1 MPIVSNMLGMGGATI
16 SPGKADRNADT
27 VGPGKS
33 FAPASSSVTNTFA
46 STADAKVSPQKLPSS
61 TTSFPKP
68 PAVVMTMLN
77 AGLSGLNFS
86 HFLGKE
92 PHLKFEVGGEIPE
105 GLVPAQPQPPA
116 QAFEG
121 EHLPAETAPRHQ
133 RNRNKNRNR
142 NRSH

>member
-1 MPIVSNMLGMGGATI
+1 MLA
-16 SPGKADRNADT
+16 
-27 VGPGKS
+27 V
-33 FAPASSSVTNTFA
+33 
-46 STADAKVSPQKLPSS
+46 PQKENRDRGNTMKNL
-61 TTSFPKP
+61 KIEYVDGQLV
-68 PAVVMTMLN
+68 AVEVEGISMLK

-105 GLVPAQPQPPA
+105 GLAPAQPQQPA

>member
-1 MPIVSNMLGMGGATI
+1 MLAVPQNENRNRENTMKNLKIEYVDGQLVTVDVEGI
-16 SPGKADRNADT
+16 S
-27 VGPGKS
+27 
-33 FAPASSSVTNTFA
+33 
-46 STADAKVSPQKLPSS
+46 
-61 TTSFPKP
+61 
-68 PAVVMTMLN
+68 MLN

-105 GLVPAQPQPPA
+105 GLVPAQPQPQPQPQEPA

>member
-1 MPIVSNMLGMGGATI
+1 MLAVPQNENRNRENTMKNLKIEYVDGQLVTVDVEGI
-16 SPGKADRNADT
+16 S
-27 VGPGKS
+27 
-33 FAPASSSVTNTFA
+33 
-46 STADAKVSPQKLPSS
+46 
-61 TTSFPKP
+61 
-68 PAVVMTMLN
+68 MLN

-105 GLVPAQPQPPA
+105 GLVPAQPQPQPQEPA

-121 EHLPAETAPRHQ
+121 EHLPAETVPRHQ

>member
-1 MPIVSNMLGMGGATI
+1 MKNLKIEYVDGQLVAVEVEGISML
-16 SPGKADRNADT
+16 K
-27 VGPGKS
+27 
-33 FAPASSSVTNTFA
+33 
-46 STADAKVSPQKLPSS
+46 
-61 TTSFPKP
+61 
-68 PAVVMTMLN
+68 

-105 GLVPAQPQPPA
+105 GLAPAQPQQPA

>member
-1 MPIVSNMLGMGGATI
+1 MKNLKIEYVDGQLVTVDVEGI
-16 SPGKADRNADT
+16 S
-27 VGPGKS
+27 
-33 FAPASSSVTNTFA
+33 
-46 STADAKVSPQKLPSS
+46 
-61 TTSFPKP
+61 
-68 PAVVMTMLN
+68 MLN

-105 GLVPAQPQPPA
+105 GLAPAQPQPQAQA

>member
-1 MPIVSNMLGMGGATI
+1 MLAVPQNENRNRENTMKNLKIEYVDGQLVAVEVEGI
-16 SPGKADRNADT
+16 S
-27 VGPGKS
+27 
-33 FAPASSSVTNTFA
+33 
-46 STADAKVSPQKLPSS
+46 
-61 TTSFPKP
+61 
-68 PAVVMTMLN
+68 MLKT
-77 AGLSGLNFS
+77 GLSGLNFS

-105 GLVPAQPQPPA
+105 GLAPAQPQQQEPA

-121 EHLPAETAPRHQ
+121 EHLPAETAQRHQ

>member
-1 MPIVSNMLGMGGATI
+1 MKNLKIEYVDGQLVTVDVEGI
-16 SPGKADRNADT
+16 S
-27 VGPGKS
+27 
-33 FAPASSSVTNTFA
+33 
-46 STADAKVSPQKLPSS
+46 
-61 TTSFPKP
+61 
-68 PAVVMTMLN
+68 MLN

-105 GLVPAQPQPPA
+105 GLVPVQPQEPQQA

-121 EHLPAETAPRHQ
+121 EHLPAESAPRHQ

>member
-1 MPIVSNMLGMGGATI
+1 MKNLKIEYVDGQLVTVDVEGI
-16 SPGKADRNADT
+16 S
-27 VGPGKS
+27 
-33 FAPASSSVTNTFA
+33 
-46 STADAKVSPQKLPSS
+46 
-61 TTSFPKP
+61 
-68 PAVVMTMLN
+68 MLN

-133 RNRNKNRNR
+133 RNRNKNSNR

>member
-1 MPIVSNMLGMGGATI
+1 MKNLKIEYVDGQLVTVDVEGI
-16 SPGKADRNADT
+16 S
-27 VGPGKS
+27 
-33 FAPASSSVTNTFA
+33 
-46 STADAKVSPQKLPSS
+46 
-61 TTSFPKP
+61 
-68 PAVVMTMLN
+68 MLN

-105 GLVPAQPQPPA
+105 GLVPAQPQPQPQPQEPAQA

-121 EHLPAETAPRHQ
+121 EYLPAEAAPRHQ

>member
-1 MPIVSNMLGMGGATI
+1 MKNLKIEYVDGQLVTVDVEGI
-16 SPGKADRNADT
+16 S
-27 VGPGKS
+27 
-33 FAPASSSVTNTFA
+33 
-46 STADAKVSPQKLPSS
+46 
-61 TTSFPKP
+61 
-68 PAVVMTMLN
+68 MLN

-86 HFLGKE
+86 HFLGKD

-105 GLVPAQPQPPA
+105 GLVPAQPQPQPQEPA

-121 EHLPAETAPRHQ
+121 EHLSAETAPRHQ

>member
-1 MPIVSNMLGMGGATI
+1 MLAVPQNENRNRENTMKNLKIEYVDGQLVTVDVEGI
-16 SPGKADRNADT
+16 S
-27 VGPGKS
+27 
-33 FAPASSSVTNTFA
+33 
-46 STADAKVSPQKLPSS
+46 
-61 TTSFPKP
+61 
-68 PAVVMTMLN
+68 MLN

-105 GLVPAQPQPPA
+105 GLAPAQPQPQAQA

>member
-1 MPIVSNMLGMGGATI
+1 MLAVPQNENRNRENTMKNLKIEYVDGQLVTVDVEGI
-16 SPGKADRNADT
+16 S
-27 VGPGKS
+27 
-33 FAPASSSVTNTFA
+33 
-46 STADAKVSPQKLPSS
+46 
-61 TTSFPKP
+61 
-68 PAVVMTMLN
+68 MLN

-133 RNRNKNRNR
+133 RNRNKNSNR

>member
-1 MPIVSNMLGMGGATI
+1 MKNLKIEYVDGQLVTVDVEGI
-16 SPGKADRNADT
+16 S
-27 VGPGKS
+27 
-33 FAPASSSVTNTFA
+33 
-46 STADAKVSPQKLPSS
+46 
-61 TTSFPKP
+61 
-68 PAVVMTMLN
+68 MLN

-105 GLVPAQPQPPA
+105 GLAPDQPQQPAQT
-116 QAFEG
+116 FEG

>member
-1 MPIVSNMLGMGGATI
+1 MKNLKIEYVDGQLVTVDVEGI
-16 SPGKADRNADT
+16 S
-27 VGPGKS
+27 
-33 FAPASSSVTNTFA
+33 
-46 STADAKVSPQKLPSS
+46 
-61 TTSFPKP
+61 
-68 PAVVMTMLN
+68 MLN

-105 GLVPAQPQPPA
+105 GLVPVQPQPQEPAQAQA

>member
-1 MPIVSNMLGMGGATI
+1 MLA
-16 SPGKADRNADT
+16 
-27 VGPGKS
+27 V
-33 FAPASSSVTNTFA
+33 
-46 STADAKVSPQKLPSS
+46 PQKENRNRENAMKNL
-61 TTSFPKP
+61 KIEYVDGQLV
-68 PAVVMTMLN
+68 AVEVEGISMLK

-92 PHLKFEVGGEIPE
+92 PHLRFEVGGEIPE
-105 GLVPAQPQPPA
+105 GLAPAQPQPQEPA

-121 EHLPAETAPRHQ
+121 EHLPAEAAPRHQ

>member
-1 MPIVSNMLGMGGATI
+1 MKNLKIEYVDGQLVTVDVEGI
-16 SPGKADRNADT
+16 S
-27 VGPGKS
+27 
-33 FAPASSSVTNTFA
+33 
-46 STADAKVSPQKLPSS
+46 
-61 TTSFPKP
+61 
-68 PAVVMTMLN
+68 MLN

-105 GLVPAQPQPPA
+105 GLVPVQPQEPAQA

>member
-1 MPIVSNMLGMGGATI
+1 MKNLKIEYVDGQLVTVDVEGI
-16 SPGKADRNADT
+16 S
-27 VGPGKS
+27 
-33 FAPASSSVTNTFA
+33 
-46 STADAKVSPQKLPSS
+46 
-61 TTSFPKP
+61 
-68 PAVVMTMLN
+68 MLN

>member
-1 MPIVSNMLGMGGATI
+1 MLAVPQNENRNRENTMKNLKIEYIDGQLVTVDVEGI
-16 SPGKADRNADT
+16 S
-27 VGPGKS
+27 
-33 FAPASSSVTNTFA
+33 
-46 STADAKVSPQKLPSS
+46 
-61 TTSFPKP
+61 
-68 PAVVMTMLN
+68 MLN

-105 GLVPAQPQPPA
+105 GLVPAQPQPQPQPQPQEPA

>member
-1 MPIVSNMLGMGGATI
+1 VLAVPQNENRNRENTMKNLKIEYVDGQLVTVDVEGI
-16 SPGKADRNADT
+16 S
-27 VGPGKS
+27 
-33 FAPASSSVTNTFA
+33 
-46 STADAKVSPQKLPSS
+46 
-61 TTSFPKP
+61 
-68 PAVVMTMLN
+68 MLN

-105 GLVPAQPQPPA
+105 GLAPAQPQPQEPA

>member
-1 MPIVSNMLGMGGATI
+1 VLAVPQNENRNRENTMKNLKIEYVDGQLVTVDVEGI
-16 SPGKADRNADT
+16 S
-27 VGPGKS
+27 
-33 FAPASSSVTNTFA
+33 
-46 STADAKVSPQKLPSS
+46 
-61 TTSFPKP
+61 
-68 PAVVMTMLN
+68 MLN

-105 GLVPAQPQPPA
+105 GLVPAQPQPQPQPQEPA